1 MAPNHEISSSDGERD
16 AIPLTATANLSLGH
30 DNAADARVTSNQ
42 VHQRLGDP
50 IAQVQNATLASRPS
64 RSPFPR
70 YFDPENPDADHHVH
84 LPYSQPQAR
93 LLLTSQLPVSSP
105 EPVPHSLQSALANRF
120 PAHRFEAGGDLDPNE
135 MPPIFLHDV
144 LMLPGSLANI
154 IGKASPQDIIH
165 QLTPARVNGLRTFV
179 QPKTTLPILS
189 PYIIPGQSAHGLLF
203 FGSGRRS
210 RKRIERHYQPS
221 AQRVEVEA
229 TYEVVVAGRDEGQE
243 TRLEQRTVMASVYV
257 WSCSLFHFA
266 AEPDGSRGW
275 TLEDFLAG
283 TYDAQTIY
291 YDYEDPEYY
300 FHGLREEGAF
310 ELTGPTAEI
319 PKRVEVEMGSD
330 LEAEEAGKAVAVSMI
345 GCFVSV
351 EDICDETVGD
361 GKG

>member
-1 MAPNHEISSSDGERD
+1 MASGHGTSSSDGD
-16 AIPLTATANLSLGH
+16 CDSIPIAAAAALSIGH
-30 DNAADARVTSNQ
+30 DNAADARTCSNTVAKRRSELIMRDQIVTPASGPL
-42 VHQRLGDP
+42 RSLSPCCYDP
-50 IAQVQNATLASRPS
+50 R
-64 RSPFPR
+64 
-70 YFDPENPDADHHVH
+70 NPDVDHRVH
-84 LPYSQPQAR
+84 RPYSQSLAKILP
-93 LLLTSQLPVSSP
+93 TSQLPVSSP
-105 EPVPHSLQSALANRF
+105 EPAPHSLQSAIANRF
-120 PAHRFEAGGDLDPNE
+120 SAHRFEAGGDLDPNE

-165 QLTPARVNGLRTFV
+165 QLTPARVDGLRTFV
-179 QPKTTLPILS
+179 QPETTLPILS

-243 TRLEQRTVMASVYV
+243 PRLEQRTVMASVYV

-310 ELTGPTAEI
+310 ELTGPAAEI

-330 LEAEEAGKAVAVSMI
+330 LEAEEAEKAVAVSRI